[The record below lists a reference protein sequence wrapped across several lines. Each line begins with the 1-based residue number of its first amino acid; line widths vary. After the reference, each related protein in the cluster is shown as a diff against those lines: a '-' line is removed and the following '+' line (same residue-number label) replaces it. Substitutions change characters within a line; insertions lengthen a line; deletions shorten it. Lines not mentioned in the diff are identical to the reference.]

1 MKGSLEINWGWEG
14 NTFPKAVYSKK
25 IRGEY

>member
-25 IRGEY
+25 QVGEY